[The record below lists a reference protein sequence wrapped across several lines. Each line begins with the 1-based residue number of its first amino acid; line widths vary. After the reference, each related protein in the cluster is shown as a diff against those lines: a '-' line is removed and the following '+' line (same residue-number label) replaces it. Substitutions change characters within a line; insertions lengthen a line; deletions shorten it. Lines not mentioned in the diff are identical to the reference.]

1 LARSV
6 RVRILPFPPNAIA
19 GIALEPQTPSDFERE
34 TDDLILIQTKD
45 GLDTV
50 ALIELPLKL
59 CWCEQN

>member
-1 LARSV
+1 LPRSV
-6 RVRILPFPPNAIA
+6 GVRILPFPPNAIA
-19 GIALEPQTPSDFERE
+19 GITLEPQTPSDFERE

-59 CWCEQN
+59 C